1 MADMYSSSAVL
12 RVTGDRNIPLM
23 GALLELHIRQPEI
36 LGGLVEVIPADGEP
50 LCFSEVR
57 RFRPP
62 YLKAVNDISQLLQ
75 DNGYEAASKFL
86 DCSFDL

>member
-23 GALLELHIRQPEI
+23 DALLELHMRQPEI
-36 LGGLVEVIPADGEP
+36 LGGLVEIIPADGDP
-50 LCFSEVR
+50 LRFSEVR
-57 RFRPP
+57 RFRLP
-62 YLKAVNDISQLLQ
+62 YLKALNDISQLLQ

-86 DCSFDL
+86 DCSFEL